1 MGELVTKK
9 NISFLSDTEEA
20 FRYRSAGG
28 EDQTYLA
35 PPFAAGHVYTSSMLD
50 TLVCQA
56 YYNPHIITI
65 LRLLVAGE
73 DPQAS
78 DAWNDKM
85 AARVGGAVMDSH
97 LFQIPV
103 SR

>member
-1 MGELVTKK
+1 M
-9 NISFLSDTEEA
+9 F
-20 FRYRSAGG
+20 F
-28 EDQTYLA
+28 
-35 PPFAAGHVYTSSMLD
+35 FFF
-50 TLVCQA
+50 QA

-103 SR
+103 SRCSQGS